1 MRVVK
6 EMNHEFAL
14 IDFNHPLAGQ
24 AIDFEVEL
32 ISVL

>member
-1 MRVVK
+1 
-6 EMNHEFAL
+6 MNHEFAL
-14 IDFNHPLAGQ
+14 IAFNHPLAGQ